1 MNIEIEQEIV
11 NQFVQKSARKR
22 VVFELSSPKKRNRIW
37 KLDTKFDKNYMT
49 DVSKLVVVNGYKT
62 ILEIFESY
70 GANSKDNCYLLNSYE
85 GNFMPLGQALRE
97 NIEDVL
103 KDCYL
108 IYWRKGKIAFWE
120 GELSAPTTR
129 YILKK

>member
-49 DVSKLVVVNGYKT
+49 DVSKLVAVNGYKT

-70 GANSKDNCYLLNSYE
+70 GASSKDNCYLLNSYE

-97 NIEDVL
+97 NIEDIL

-120 GELSAPTTR
+120 GELSVPTTR